1 MASKVL
7 GERVRV
13 WRPAALPGVEVMRVE
28 GSYRLWRW
36 YHETYALCTVYAG
49 TGEVQYRQGVH
60 SVRPGDTL
68 LMEPG
73 EVHAD
78 RRVEGPAA
86 FRVLFVAPEALARF
100 REDGTDV
107 PVHLRR
113 ARTHDPTLFRVLTSL
128 HTALERGA
136 TALEAECRLALAL
149 HELLRRFAEPGSRS
163 TANDAAAA
171 PLMRARDLLH
181 ASPGQPV
188 SLDELA
194 AAAGLSKFHLLR
206 AFAKRFGLPPHT
218 YHTQLRIATARS
230 LLANGVPISR
240 AALEAGFADQSHLTR
255 QFVRIVGV
263 TPGAYV
269 RDTRAA
275 SAWDDAAGELL
286 ADPHGSLAGCELH
299 EEHEELLA
307 AP

>member
-1 MASKVL
+1 VLVAIKVL
-7 GERVRV
+7 REQVRV
-13 WRPAALPGVEVMRVE
+13 WRPAALPGVEVMRVDR
-28 GSYRLWRW
+28 SDRLWRW
-36 YHETYALCTVYAG
+36 YHETYAFCTAYAG
-49 TGEVQYRQGVH
+49 NGDVHYRQGLH

-78 RRVEGPAA
+78 RRLEGPAS
-86 FRVLFVAPEALARF
+86 FRVLFVPPQVLARF
-100 REDGTDV
+100 REDESDD

-113 ARTHDPTLFRVLTSL
+113 AHTHDPALFRVLTSL
-128 HTALERGA
+128 HAALERGA
-136 TALEAECRLALAL
+136 SALEAQCRLALAL
-149 HELLRRFAEPGSRS
+149 HELLRRFAEPGPRS
-163 TANDAAAA
+163 ADDDPGAA
-171 PLMRARDLLH
+171 PLLRARDLLH
-181 ASPGQPV
+181 ASPGQAV

-255 QFVRIVGV
+255 HFARIVGV

-269 RDTRAA
+269 RDSRAS
-275 SAWDDAAGELL
+275 SARDDAAGELL
-286 ADPHGSLAGCELH
+286 ADPHGSLAGCELD
-299 EEHEELLA
+299 EAELFA
-307 AP
+307 AL

>member
-7 GERVRV
+7 GEQVRV

-36 YHETYALCTVYAG
+36 YHDTYALCTAYGG
-49 TGEVQYRQGVH
+49 TGEVQYRQGIH

-73 EVHAD
+73 EVHTD

-86 FRVLFVAPEALARF
+86 FRVLYVAPEVLARF
-100 REDGTDV
+100 REDGSEG

-113 ARTHDPTLFRVLTSL
+113 AHTSDRTLFRVLTSL
-128 HTALERGA
+128 HEALDRGA
-136 TALEAECRLALAL
+136 SALEAECRLALAL
-149 HELLRRFAEPGSRS
+149 HEVLSRFAAPGPRS
-163 TANDAAAA
+163 TVDDAAAA

-181 ASPGQPV
+181 ASPAQPV

-218 YHTQLRIATARS
+218 YHTQLRIATARA
-230 LLANGVPISR
+230 LLANGVSISR

-255 QFVRIVGV
+255 HFARIVGV

-269 RDTRAA
+269 RDTRPA

-286 ADPHGSLAGCELH
+286 ADPHGSLAACEMD
-299 EEHEELLA
+299 EEELLA